1 VHLIR
6 ERVETMPE
14 LLFKLRNVPDDEVE
28 EVRQLLNDHEINFY
42 ETHAGG
48 WGISMPGIWL
58 PDDHQFKEAKSL
70 LEHYQRERTQRMRSL
85 YEELKREG
93 KHQTTIDRI
102 MENPVRFILLTIV
115 LLFILYISLSPFL
128 EFGK

>member
-1 VHLIR
+1 
-6 ERVETMPE
+6 MPE
-14 LLFKLRNVPDDEVE
+14 LLFKLRNVPDDEIE

-58 PDDHQFKEAKSL
+58 PDDHQLKEAKLL
-70 LEHYQRERTQRMRSL
+70 LEDYQRERAQRMRAL
-85 YEELKREG
+85 YEDLKREG
-93 KHQTTIDRI
+93 KQQTTIDRI
-102 MENPVRFILLTIV
+102 IENPVRFILLSFA

-128 EFGK
+128 NFGK

>member
-1 VHLIR
+1 
-6 ERVETMPE
+6 MPE
-14 LLFKLRNVPDDEVE
+14 LLFRLRNVPDDEAE
-28 EVRQLLNDHEINFY
+28 EVRQLLNDHKIDFY

-58 PDDHQFKEAKSL
+58 PDNQQLKEAKSL
-70 LEHYQRERTQRMRSL
+70 LEHYQHERTKRMRSL

-93 KHQTTIDRI
+93 RHQTAADRI
-102 MENPVRFILLTIV
+102 MDNPVRFILLVIA

>member
-1 VHLIR
+1 
-6 ERVETMPE
+6 MPE
-14 LLFKLRNVPDDEVE
+14 LLFKLRNVPDDEIE

-58 PDDHQFKEAKSL
+58 PDDHQFKEAKLL
-70 LEHYQRERTQRMRSL
+70 LEDYQRERARRMRAL
-85 YEELKREG
+85 YEDLKREG
-93 KHQTTIDRI
+93 KHQTTIGKI
-102 MENPVRFILLTIV
+102 MENPVRFILLSIA

-128 EFGK
+128 NFGK